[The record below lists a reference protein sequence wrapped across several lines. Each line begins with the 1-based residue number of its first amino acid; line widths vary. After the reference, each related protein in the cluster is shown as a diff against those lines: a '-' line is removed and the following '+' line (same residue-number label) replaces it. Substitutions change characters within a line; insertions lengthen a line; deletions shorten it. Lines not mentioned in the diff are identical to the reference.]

1 MTRKALNRLAL
12 AALFAALV
20 YAVYALPIAD
30 RVVALMDWVRQHPVQ
45 GSLVYVLCAISGSVL
60 FVPGS
65 TWMLLA
71 GYLFGFA
78 AGGPLALLAVT
89 LGAQAAFLAGRAL
102 ARDWVAAKVANR
114 RRLAAIEAGLHEE
127 AFVIVALTRLSLVMP
142 FNLLNY
148 AYGITSVRSGVHFAA
163 TAVGMTLPTAL
174 YVWLGT
180 LARSIGEILSGEAT
194 PGDVGYVVAVVGVVA
209 IALLTWIMH
218 RAASRAL
225 HRHLPALEP
234 IDD

>member
-1 MTRKALNRLAL
+1 MTRKIVNRLAL

-20 YAVYALPIAD
+20 YAVYAFPVAD
-30 RVVALMDWVRQHPVQ
+30 RVLALMSWVRANPLE
-45 GSLVYVLCAISGSVL
+45 GALVYVVCTVVASVL
-60 FVPGS
+60 FMPGS

-78 AGGPLALLAVT
+78 AGAPLALLAVT
-89 LGAQAAFLAGRAL
+89 LGAQAAFLAGRLL
-102 ARDWVAAKVANR
+102 ARDWVAEKVANH
-114 RRLAAIEAGLHEE
+114 RRLAAIEAGLREE

-148 AYGITSVRSGVHFAA
+148 AYGITSVRAGVHFAA
-163 TAVGMTLPTAL
+163 TAVGMAVPTAL

-180 LARSIGEILSGEAT
+180 LARNIGQILSGEAT
-194 PGDVGYVVAVVGVVA
+194 PDGMAYVVAALGVVA
-209 IALLTWIMH
+209 IALITWIMH

-225 HRHLPALEP
+225 HRHLPSLEP
-234 IDD
+234 DDD

>member
-1 MTRKALNRLAL
+1 MTRKVLNRFAL
-12 AALFAALV
+12 VALFAALV
-20 YAVYALPIAD
+20 YALYAMPVAD
-30 RVVALMDWVRQHPVQ
+30 RVVALMAWVQAHPLE
-45 GSLVYVLCAISGSVL
+45 GALVYLVCAVSGSVL

-78 AGGPLALLAVT
+78 AGAPIALLAVT
-89 LGAQAAFLAGRAL
+89 LGAQAAFLAARLL
-102 ARDWVAAKVANR
+102 ARDWVAAKVANH
-114 RRLAAIEAGLHEE
+114 RRLAAIETGLREE

-148 AYGITSVRSGVHFAA
+148 AYGITSVRAGVHLGA
-163 TAVGMTLPTAL
+163 TAIGMALPTAL

-194 PGDVGYVVAVVGVVA
+194 PGSMGYVVAVVGVVA
-209 IALLTWIMH
+209 IALITLVMH

-225 HRHLPALEP
+225 HRHLPTLEP
-234 IDD
+234 DDD

>member
-1 MTRKALNRLAL
+1 VTRKIVNRLAL

-20 YAVYALPIAD
+20 YAVYAFPVAD
-30 RVVALMDWVRQHPVQ
+30 RVLALMSWVRANPLE
-45 GSLVYVLCAISGSVL
+45 GALVYVVCTVVASVL
-60 FVPGS
+60 FMPGS

-78 AGGPLALLAVT
+78 AGAPLALLAVT
-89 LGAQAAFLAGRAL
+89 LGAQAAFLAGRLL
-102 ARDWVAAKVANR
+102 ARDWVAEKVANH
-114 RRLAAIEAGLHEE
+114 RRLAAIEAGLREE

-148 AYGITSVRSGVHFAA
+148 AYGITSVRAGVHFAA
-163 TAVGMTLPTAL
+163 TAVGMAVPTAL

-180 LARSIGEILSGEAT
+180 LARNIGQILSGEAT
-194 PGDVGYVVAVVGVVA
+194 PDGMAYVVAALGVVA
-209 IALLTWIMH
+209 IALITWIMH

-225 HRHLPALEP
+225 HRHLPSLEP
-234 IDD
+234 DDD

>member
-1 MTRKALNRLAL
+1 MTRKVLNRLAL
-12 AALFAALV
+12 VALFAALV
-20 YAVYALPIAD
+20 YALYSTPVAD
-30 RVVALMDWVRQHPVQ
+30 RVVALMAWVQAHPLE
-45 GSLVYVLCAISGSVL
+45 GALVYLACAVGGSVL

-78 AGGPLALLAVT
+78 AGAPIALLAVT
-89 LGAQAAFLAGRAL
+89 LGAQAAFLAARLL
-102 ARDWVAAKVANR
+102 ARDWVAAKVANN
-114 RRLAAIEAGLHEE
+114 RRLAAIEAGLREE

-148 AYGITSVRSGVHFAA
+148 AYGITSVGAGVHLGA
-163 TAVGMTLPTAL
+163 TAIGMALPTAL

-194 PGDVGYVVAVVGVVA
+194 PGGMGYVVAVVGAVA
-209 IALLTWIMH
+209 IALITLVMH

-225 HRHLPALEP
+225 HRHLPTLEP